1 MSLYSSL
8 VGKVK
13 VKEKFKKDVNEVT
26 YGNGW
31 NFCETNEMKM
41 FSNVE
46 ECESIP
52 RHMCLGAP
60 IEWNDYPDKHFDE
73 ESCIWSFK
81 FSINYEDGTIDRF
94 IELLDDICEEI
105 IYIERCSERYMNLV
119 FRGVERSM

>member
-31 NFCETNEMKM
+31 NFCETHEMKM
-41 FSNVE
+41 FSNVQ

-52 RHMCLGAP
+52 SHMCLGVT
-60 IEWNDYPDKHFDE
+60 IEWKDYPYTHFDE
-73 ESCIWSFK
+73 ESCIWTFK
-81 FSINYEDGTIDRF
+81 FSINYDDGTIDSF
-94 IELLDDICEEI
+94 VDLLDSICEEVN
-105 IYIERCSERYMNLV
+105 YIERYNER
-119 FRGVERSM
+119 